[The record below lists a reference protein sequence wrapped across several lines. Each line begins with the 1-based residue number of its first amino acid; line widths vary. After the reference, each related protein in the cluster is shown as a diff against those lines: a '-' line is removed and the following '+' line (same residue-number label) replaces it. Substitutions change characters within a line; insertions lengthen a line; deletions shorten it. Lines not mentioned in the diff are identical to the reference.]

1 MTMRVAFSALT
12 LAMVVAMSAHATETG
27 TLADLENRAPL
38 APVFKTTVKLSA
50 IEEARINNQLYDR
63 MMQMARKSREPAVIN
78 AYLELARKLKSNM
91 AEEDEVAE
99 LQSKTVFYE
108 DLLAK
113 IPANEQRDDFFYE
126 LAGSHDK
133 LGQTD
138 RAAALLRQML
148 QRFPNTRYA
157 SEAHFRIAEYDFS
170 QRRYADAMQSYQQV
184 LKADGD
190 QRYWQQAQY
199 QLAWAY
205 YKDGRYEDAIAPFEQ
220 LIASLKEKQAKQ
232 PLSKGETLRLADC
245 YRTLSLVFVQLG
257 GAPALTKHY
266 DGKPLS
272 ADEIAIYRA
281 VADRYREQKQPFD
294 ITQTFE
300 NFVQRHPTAP
310 EVAEFSSE
318 LIRVYKD
325 AGFAKDII
333 RAKSDYIQR
342 FDTNSDYFQQANPE
356 LQAALRPELK
366 ANLDDL
372 ARHYHAIAQ
381 GKKSKEDYLKAADL
395 YRKQLTLATD
405 PADQVR
411 IRQALAEALYSGNEF
426 RAAIPEFESLA
437 YGNPKSTAPAE
448 AGYFVLLSYQAQ
460 LKQVSDADKPT
471 WFDQQKQSS
480 LQFADAFPSDKNT
493 APVLLTLAGQYLD
506 REAHPVVIELATK
519 LQTLPNLSDADRKT
533 ARILVANSQFDLKAW
548 PAAEQAYRQVLTLPN
563 LSKDEQ
569 QRYQNQ
575 LAASLYRQAEQ
586 AQRSN
591 DFAASSKLY
600 QQASD
605 TTLDAKVKVD
615 AAWRSAMVVGEV
627 ANAVPLLQ
635 AFYSKYGSTEQAEG
649 IPERIV
655 AIQNAEQN
663 WTGAAQTYLT
673 IYQRDLKKRPDNALV
688 ALWLAADSERKAA
701 GGTETQRK
709 TPASAAELALYH
721 QYLAEPKADFT
732 QTLEASERIYQDA
745 LLRQDAAAQQNELKR
760 QLSFY
765 KKLSSAPAETQP
777 RLRYF
782 AARAL
787 TLQDQAIVDQ
797 YRTLTITQP
806 LKESIGRKQVALQKV
821 IASQEAIL
829 NLKVADFITQAQF
842 NLGDSFAQFYFGVKN
857 APVPEGLDELATEEY
872 QIAIDEQ
879 IEPLRQK
886 ALEWH
891 KANATLAIDPDV
903 PLWDRFVAQSFDALA
918 IISSGRYARPL
929 RKPDIPTGD
938 AQLTA
943 IAALLDGKL
952 AEQALKNTDALMAAR
967 QADPQA
973 LAKAQLFKGLAL
985 IQLGRFK
992 DADQLFAQVLQTQ
1005 PSNPDAL
1012 YLQGVNRDLYLNQP
1026 QPALDSYLAYLA
1038 VKADDKPVQKWV
1050 NVLQKQLGQPMI
1062 KFNQPAA
1069 PAPAT
1074 TEAEQPAQTPTPVE
1088 NPS

>member
-1 MTMRVAFSALT
+1 MRFVALSALT
-12 LAMVVAMSAHATETG
+12 LAIASVTSAYAETG
-27 TLADLENRAPL
+27 TLADLENRAPI
-38 APVFKTTVKLSA
+38 APVFKTTARLSA

-99 LQSKTVFYE
+99 LKSKTVFYE
-108 DLLAK
+108 DLLTK
-113 IPANEQRDDFFYE
+113 IPASEQRDDFFYE
-126 LAGSHDK
+126 LASSHDK

-138 RAAALLRQML
+138 RAVALLKQML
-148 QRFPNTRYA
+148 QRFPDTRYA
-157 SEAHFRIAEYDFS
+157 SEAYFRIAEYDFS
-170 QRRYADAMQSYQQV
+170 QRRFADALQSYQRV
-184 LKADGD
+184 LKEDGD

-205 YKDGRYEDAIAPFEQ
+205 YKDGRFEDAIAPFER
-220 LIASLKEKQAKQ
+220 LIASLQEKQKTQA
-232 PLSKGETLRLADC
+232 LSKGESLRLADS

-257 GAPALTKHY
+257 GAPALAKHY
-266 DGKPLS
+266 NNKALTP
-272 ADEIAIYRA
+272 DEVTVYRA
-281 VADRYREQKQPFD
+281 VTERYREQKQPFD
-294 ITQTFE
+294 VAQTFE
-300 NFVQRHPTAP
+300 NFIQRHPNTPETAQ
-310 EVAEFSSE
+310 FNSE
-318 LIRVYKD
+318 LIQVYKN

-333 RAKSDYIQR
+333 RAKSEYIQR
-342 FDTNSDYFQQANPE
+342 FDTNSEYFQQANPE
-356 LQAALRPELK
+356 LQASLRPELK

-381 GKKSKEDYLKAADL
+381 GNKSKEDYLKAAEL
-395 YRKQLTLATD
+395 YRKQFALATEQ
-405 PADQVR
+405 ADQIR
-411 IRQALAEALYSGNEF
+411 IQQSLAEALYSGGEF
-426 RAAIPEFESLA
+426 VAAIAEFEKLA
-437 YGNPKSTAPAE
+437 YGSLKSTTPAE
-448 AGYFVLLSYQAQ
+448 AGYFILLAYQARMKQ
-460 LKQVSDADKPT
+460 LPDAEKLA
-471 WFDQQKQSS
+471 WLDQQKQSS
-480 LQFADAFPSDKNT
+480 LQFADAFPTDKNA
-493 APVLLTLAGQYLD
+493 APVLLTLTGQYLD
-506 REAHPVVIELATK
+506 REAHPVVVELATK

-586 AQRSN
+586 AQRNN
-591 DFAASSKLY
+591 DFATSSQLY

-627 ANAVPLLQ
+627 ATAVPLLQ
-635 AFYSKYGSTEQAEG
+635 AFYAKYGNTEQAEG

-663 WTGAAQTYLT
+663 WTGAAQTYLS

-701 GGTETQRK
+701 GGSETARK
-709 TPASAAELALYH
+709 TPASAAELALYY
-721 QYLAEPKADFT
+721 QYLAEPKADFA

-745 LLRQDAAAQQNELKR
+745 VLRQDMATQQKELKR
-760 QLSFY
+760 QLGFAN
-765 KKLSSAPAETQP
+765 KLNSAPTALQP

-797 YRTLTITQP
+797 YRTLKITQP
-806 LKESIGRKQVALQKV
+806 LKDSIARKQAALQKV

-842 NLGDSFAQFYFGVKN
+842 NLGDSFAQFYQGIKD
-857 APVPEGLDELATEEY
+857 APIPEGLDELATEQY

-879 IEPLRQK
+879 IEPLREK

-891 KANATLAIDPDV
+891 KANAKLAVDPDV

-918 IISSGRYARPL
+918 TLSSGRYARPL
-929 RKPDIPTGD
+929 RKPTIASND

-943 IAALLDGKL
+943 ISALLDGKL
-952 AEQALKNTDALMAAR
+952 AEQALKNTDTLIAAR

-973 LAKAQLFKGLAL
+973 VAQAQLFRGLSL

-992 DADQLFAQVLQTQ
+992 EADQLFTQVAQAQ
-1005 PSNPDAL
+1005 PKNADAL
-1012 YLQGVNRDLYLNQP
+1012 YLQGVTRDLYLNQP
-1026 QPALDSYLAYLA
+1026 QPALDAYVAYLA
-1038 VKADDKPVQKWV
+1038 TSPDDKAVQKWV
-1050 NVLQKQLGQPMI
+1050 NLLQKQLGQPLT

-1069 PAPAT
+1069 PAAAT
-1074 TEAEQPAQTPTPVE
+1074 TDAEPPAQTPTPVE